1 MAREESNISK
11 RIMLKLSESCRI
23 FRNNVGLFTTNTG
36 AKVKTGLCK
45 GSSDLIGWHTVEI
58 TPDMIGKKIGIFL
71 AVEVKSSK
79 GRASK
84 DQLNFRDKVNE
95 AGGIAFIARSD
106 SEAQNKLSEKLE
118 GLSDA

>member
-58 TPDMIGKKIGIFL
+58 TPEMIGKKIGIFL